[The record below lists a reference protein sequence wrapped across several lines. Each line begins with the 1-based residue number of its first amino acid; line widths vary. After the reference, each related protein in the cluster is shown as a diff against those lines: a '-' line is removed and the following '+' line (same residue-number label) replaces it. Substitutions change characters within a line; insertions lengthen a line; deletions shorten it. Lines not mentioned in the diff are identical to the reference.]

1 MSQERTSPPAGTDGG
16 TLAPRSDSERAAI
29 LRQMERIL
37 SHDLFKHSRRYPT
50 LFRYVVERTLDH
62 DTDRLKE
69 RWLGIEVFGRDA
81 DYDTNL
87 DPVVRTT
94 AGEIRKRIAQYY
106 HESGHGAEIRIDL
119 PVGSYV
125 PEFQAPAESEA
136 GVPTARPSRR
146 RRAAAVTALG
156 LIAVS
161 VAALLWSRPWA
172 AGSAVDQFWRP
183 VLDSPNSVLMCV
195 GHPRTGPLSTFNPEE
210 EEEAPPPATQSDAY
224 EMPSQPNQYVALSDA
239 TTLSRLAGFLHTKGK
254 TYRIQGSAFTSLTNL
269 REGPVILI
277 GAFTNTWTMKL
288 DGPLRYSFE
297 KSSTRNFSWIQDRLH
312 PEQRDWAMDW
322 SQPYLADTK
331 DFAVISR
338 VRHPATDRLVLI
350 VAGMGRYGTIAA
362 GEFLTDHGYM
372 DAFSKAA
379 PPGWQNRNI
388 QIVLATS
395 VIKGN
400 SGPPRVV
407 ATHFW

>member
-16 TLAPRSDSERAAI
+16 KWVPTTDSDRAAAR
-29 LRQMERIL
+29 RQMESIL

-50 LFRYVVERTLDH
+50 LFRYIVEHALDH
-62 DTDRLKE
+62 DTDWLKE
-69 RWLGIEVFGRDA
+69 RLLGIEVFGREA

-106 HESGHGAEIRIDL
+106 HEPGHGAEIRIDL

-125 PEFQAPAESEA
+125 PEFQPAAEPEPV
-136 GVPTARPSRR
+136 VPTARPSHRR
-146 RRAAAVTALG
+146 LAAAITAAG
-156 LIAVS
+156 LIAV
-161 VAALLWSRPWA
+161 ALAGLAWSRS
-172 AGSAVDQFWRP
+172 GVSRSALDRFWRP
-183 VLDSPNSVLMCV
+183 FLDAPSPVLFCV

-210 EEEAPPPATQSDAY
+210 EEEAPNPATQSDVY
-224 EMPSQPNQYVALSDA
+224 DMRNQYVALADA
-239 TTLSRLAGFLHTKGK
+239 TTLSRLAGFLQTKDRS
-254 TYRIQGSAFTSLTNL
+254 YRIQGSAFTSLTHL
-269 REGPVILI
+269 REGPAILL
-277 GAFTNTWTMKL
+277 GAFTNPWTMKL
-288 DGPLRYSFE
+288 DAPLRYSFE

-312 PEQRDWAMDW
+312 PERRNWAMDW
-322 SQPYLADTK
+322 SQPYLADTE
-331 DFAVISR
+331 DYAVISR
-338 VRHPATDRLVLI
+338 LRHPATDRLVLI
-350 VAGMGRYGTIAA
+350 IAGMGKYGTIAA

-372 DAFSKAA
+372 EAFARNA
-379 PPGWQNRNI
+379 PPSWENRNL

-407 ATHFW
+407 EAHFW

>member
-1 MSQERTSPPAGTDGG
+1 
-16 TLAPRSDSERAAI
+16 
-29 LRQMERIL
+29 MERIL

-50 LFRYVVERTLDH
+50 LLRYIVEHALAH
-62 DTDRLKE
+62 ETDLLKE
-69 RWLGIEVFGRDA
+69 RVLGVEVFGREA

-94 AGEIRKRIAQYY
+94 AGEVRKRIAQYY
-106 HESGHGAEIRIDL
+106 HESGHVSEIRIDL

-125 PEFQAPAESEA
+125 PEFQPPAEPERA
-136 GVPTARPSRR
+136 VPLARRPSRWYLI
-146 RRAAAVTALG
+146 AAVTTVG
-156 LIAVS
+156 LMGLSIG
-161 VAALLWSRPWA
+161 ALLWGRP
-172 AGSAVDQFWRP
+172 SASMTALDQFWGP
-183 VLDSPNSVLMCV
+183 ILDSPTAVLMCV

-210 EEEAPPPATQSDAY
+210 EEEPQQPATQSDAY

-239 TTLSRLAGFLHTKGK
+239 TTLSRLAGFLQTKSK
-254 TYRIQGSAFTSLTNL
+254 TYRIQGSAFTTLTHL
-269 REGPVILI
+269 REGPVILV
-277 GAFTNTWTMKL
+277 GAFTNSWTMRF

-297 KSSTRNFSWIQDRLH
+297 KSSTRNFSWIEDRLH
-312 PEQRDWAMDW
+312 PEQRNWTLDW
-322 SQPYLADTK
+322 SQPYLADTE
-331 DFAVISR
+331 DYAVISR

-372 DAFSKAA
+372 DAFSRAA
-379 PPGWQNRNI
+379 PPGWQDRNI

-407 ATHFW
+407 VTHVW